1 MPDDSTVATSIYE
14 WPNLLQDSDDPLENE
29 WRAWAAR
36 VRQELVPV
44 YEAAYL
50 PLPDD
55 PTLLDKHVTEKI
67 DGWLPRVAS
76 LAVKAEFYLATAKG
90 LRYPQPSTSP
100 STGKPVTAGE
110 RDAQY
115 EGSLAGFRFVRDE
128 LETLTRRLS
137 ERVRWAQSVRKPI
150 GEANLGA

>member
-1 MPDDSTVATSIYE
+1 LD
-14 WPNLLQDSDDPLENE
+14 
-29 WRAWAAR
+29 
-36 VRQELVPV
+36 PV
-44 YEAAYL
+44 YVKAFA

-55 PTLLDKHVTEKI
+55 PQTLDNYVTEHV

-76 LAVKAEFYLATAKG
+76 LAVKAEWYLATAKG
-90 LRYPQPSTSP
+90 QRYPQPAVNP
-100 STGKPVTAGE
+100 ATGKPVTAGE

-128 LETLTRRLS
+128 LESLTRRLS